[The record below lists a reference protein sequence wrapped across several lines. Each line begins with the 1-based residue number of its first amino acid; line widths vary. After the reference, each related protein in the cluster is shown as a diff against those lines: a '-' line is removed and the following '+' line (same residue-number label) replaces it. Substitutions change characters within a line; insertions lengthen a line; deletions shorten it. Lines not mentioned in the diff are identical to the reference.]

1 MSLKGVTK
9 FDHSYTCM
17 KIINFQI
24 ILNTAI
30 VIPSSGKKSPGGK
43 NKGLYIYILS
53 NVSTAGNFR
62 LSFDLESV
70 TEQSWRAP
78 VMHQGQS
85 PLVSLVWSFHFQK
98 WSAYWYV
105 YFYQ

>member
-43 NKGLYIYILS
+43 NEGLYIYILS
-53 NVSTAGNFR
+53 NI
-62 LSFDLESV
+62 
-70 TEQSWRAP
+70 
-78 VMHQGQS
+78 
-85 PLVSLVWSFHFQK
+85 
-98 WSAYWYV
+98 
-105 YFYQ
+105 